1 MNRYRDL
8 AQARAS
14 IGHFLEQI
22 YNRRRLHSSLGYVP
36 PVELKPGWRQ
46 ESGVSRGGCGMGFLR
61 HEKIYRSDGEARSGG
76 WAAPGAHRFD
86 EFPAGYSLAGCSPA
100 EPASASPAGYSIGEK
115 DGAGNLFPA
124 NGNLS
129 LFTLSHDRG
138 AAQSVTDIPVTDIPT
153 DIPGMYKCNTLK
165 INRRCL
171 KAFSNPIMILKG
183 VWTGEGTGWVV
194 ISFLVRGLRLVGP
207 QRARRATEGPTR
219 RRGPGAEWFHQRER
233 HWASSFL
240 LTACMRRAHSVSL
253 SRCACCSIK
262 AARMP
267 SFK

>member
-1 MNRYRDL
+1 MLLSMSRRGNLYDNARAESFMKTLKSEEVAMNRYRDL

-61 HEKIYRSDGEARSGG
+61 HEEIYRSDKEARSGER
-76 WAAPGAHRFD
+76 AAPGAHRFD

-138 AAQSVTDIPVTDIPT
+138 AVH
-153 DIPGMYKCNTLK
+153 NL
-165 INRRCL
+165 
-171 KAFSNPIMILKG
+171 
-183 VWTGEGTGWVV
+183 
-194 ISFLVRGLRLVGP
+194 
-207 QRARRATEGPTR
+207 PTR
-219 RRGPGAEWFHQRER
+219 
-233 HWASSFL
+233 S
-240 LTACMRRAHSVSL
+240 RA
-253 SRCACCSIK
+253 K
-262 AARMP
+262 NG
-267 SFK
+267 